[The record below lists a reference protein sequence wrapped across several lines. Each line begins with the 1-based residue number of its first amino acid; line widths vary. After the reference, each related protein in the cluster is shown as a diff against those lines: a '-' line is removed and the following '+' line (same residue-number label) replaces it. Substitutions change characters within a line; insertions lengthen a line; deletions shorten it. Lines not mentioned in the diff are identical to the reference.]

1 MSDVDRIVFPG
12 QDYDHQ
18 DSRPEASE
26 EDTTSRTKRTAIIV
40 VSVML
45 GTLLL
50 ALIVFFIYRSANC
63 DLHKN

>member
-1 MSDVDRIVFPG
+1 MSDDDRIVFPG
-12 QDYDHQ
+12 EDYDHQ
-18 DSRPEASE
+18 DSRPEPSE
-26 EDTTSRTKRTAIIV
+26 KDRSSKSMTVIIV
-40 VSVML
+40 VCLLL